1 MPKIH
6 FIVNPIAG
14 SGTHN
19 FSESY
24 FQDYFESNQY
34 NLTVKYSEY
43 KGHAVDLTKESIA
56 QDATIIVACGGDTI
70 CVSPG
75 AMDEIWVEFGRD
87 TLAKE
92 LVTSLE
98 YSCNLHPEPS
108 E

>member
-1 MPKIH
+1 MTSISLRVSSRV
-6 FIVNPIAG
+6 IVG
-14 SGTHN
+14 SLSSSPSVSSPSSLI
-19 FSESY
+19 SEIFWS
-24 FQDYFESNQY
+24 SAVIV
-34 NLTVKYSEY
+34 TVLDTPPVSKSDW
-43 KGHAVDLTKESIA
+43 V
-56 QDATIIVACGGDTI
+56 IVWELYTI